1 MAARKQHEERNKK
14 MYVLYCDGR
23 NVKQVAELFSVSST
37 AVSLIFKRNNWPTRT
52 TGKPKIEFNGSR
64 YSIDTNGYFRST
76 TCNSSKLH
84 RDVWIYH
91 YGKIPD
97 KLIVAFIN
105 GNKVDC
111 RIENLEL
118 ISRRELVLRNNKKK
132 SELVGINTTGKN
144 SK

>member
-1 MAARKQHEERNKK
+1 MPSIR
-14 MYVLYCDGR
+14 
-23 NVKQVAELFSVSST
+23 T
-37 AVSLIFKRNNWPTRT
+37 SLNA
-52 TGKPKIEFNGSR
+52 EFNGCR

-91 YGKIPD
+91 FGEIPN
-97 KLIVAFIN
+97 KMIVAFIN

-132 SELVGINTTGKN
+132 EESVGINTTGKN
-144 SK
+144 SKLT